1 MQMAKRMAAVLS
13 LLAVL
18 LVGTACYAAIAG
30 DGIAIGGIYYHAPAS
45 YVTDIYGAPA
55 RTVST
60 AAHPLWKGQVD
71 TYYYGDSLQVVLCDG
86 QVVHVTSKNN
96 NGLGTPA
103 GAAVGMTEA
112 ALMDLYG
119 AGEAVTDKAGVVIA
133 HYYGSEADAS
143 VGLKASVRDGIVTE
157 LSAGAFD

>member
-1 MQMAKRMAAVLS
+1 MVKRTVRIAI
-13 LLAVL
+13 LLAAL
-18 LVGTACYAAIAG
+18 LVGMVCYAAIAG

-55 RTVST
+55 RTAST

-71 TYYYGDSLQVVLCDG
+71 TYYYGDSFQVVLCDG
-86 QVVHVTSKNN
+86 QVVHVTSKDN

-103 GAAVGMTEA
+103 GATVGMTEA
-112 ALMDLYG
+112 ALTELYG
-119 AGEAVTDKAGVVIA
+119 AGEVVTDKAGVVIA
-133 HYYGSEADAS
+133 HYYGSETDAS